1 MRGSVYYQSS
11 QLVKQIFQAGAKK
24 EDWFNDYVCDV
35 YSIDYHVYEHAKI
48 LAVGGLWR
56 YTTKNARFSDDI
68 RMMDDIMYFV
78 PDGYKN
84 AVYSLFFD
92 LLGTFYYNWEFALRY
107 AKKLLLG
114 DVEE

>member
-1 MRGSVYYQSS
+1 
-11 QLVKQIFQAGAKK
+11 
-24 EDWFNDYVCDV
+24 
-35 YSIDYHVYEHAKI
+35 
-48 LAVGGLWR
+48 
-56 YTTKNARFSDDI
+56 
-68 RMMDDIMYFV
+68 MDDIMYSV
-78 PDGYKN
+78 PDGDKD